1 MDFSQDLSFCFSSY
15 AMRHALCA
23 ALPFLKEKGD
33 AALFLEES

>member
-23 ALPFLKEKGD
+23 TLSFVKEKKDVALFLKE
-33 AALFLEES
+33 